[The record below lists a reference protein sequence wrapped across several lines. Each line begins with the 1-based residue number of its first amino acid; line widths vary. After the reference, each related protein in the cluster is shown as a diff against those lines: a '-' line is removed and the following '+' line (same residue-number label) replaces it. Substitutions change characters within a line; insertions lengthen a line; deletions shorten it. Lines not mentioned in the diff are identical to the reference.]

1 MLEQTLGHYRLVR
14 LLGQGGFAEVYLGEH
29 IHLATQVAVKV
40 LHTRLADEDVL
51 AFKREAQ
58 TVARL
63 LHPNIVRVLDFGV
76 EGAIPYLVMDYAPD
90 GTLRHAFPKGS
101 RVPLHLVVSFTKQV
115 AEALQYA
122 HSQRLIHRDIKPEN
136 MLLGRNREVLLSD
149 FGIAL
154 VQQSSRS
161 NSTQNIAGTVAY
173 MAPEQIQAHPCAAS
187 DQYSLGVVV
196 YEWLCGSRP
205 FQGSY
210 TEIAIKHSM
219 VPPPLPRTYA
229 PDIPLPVEQVVM
241 RALQKD
247 PQQRFAD
254 VRTFALTLEQAAL
267 QSGAQQTF
275 SLAMLPQPTPLSP
288 VSTNTSGSSST
299 FVPSSMPIITS
310 ASTQT
315 PAGMDSSSSS
325 FHTPYPVSMQQA
337 QSQYPGYSYAYPSP
351 VAQYSGQPIFD
362 QSLID
367 RTQKR
372 RRLSRRAFMV
382 GGAIALVAAGSLGT
396 DLILT
401 HVLQGTQPSRNQ
413 LPYISGNTDSGTNTN
428 STAVV
433 QSGVQ
438 ATVALTYSRHTALVW
453 LVRWSPDGK
462 YIASGSFD
470 GIMMVWAADTGETR
484 LSVRSTVQP
493 AQSDDYPWSLAWSPR
508 KDQRVAV
515 RFVDGTLQVLDASNE
530 QRLPSLTNPTP
541 GVALLAWSPDERYMA
556 VGGSDGIVRVYEYP
570 AWQVVTT
577 YQAHTNSVT
586 ALAWSPNGRIV
597 ASGSEDTTVRLWE
610 PLNGHTRL
618 VYNGH
623 SNSIHSLSW
632 SSDSTRIVSTAQDQ
646 TAKTWQASAGT
657 TLYTYHAPGGA
668 PIGEA
673 NWSHDDRTIAIY
685 GGDAKVY
692 LLDAQSGAVKGSFL
706 SGVVYSLSW
715 SPDDTRI
722 VTGNYNNVA
731 QIWRLS

>member
-1 MLEQTLGHYRLVR
+1 
-14 LLGQGGFAEVYLGEH
+14 
-29 IHLATQVAVKV
+29 
-40 LHTRLADEDVL
+40 
-51 AFKREAQ
+51 
-58 TVARL
+58 
-63 LHPNIVRVLDFGV
+63 
-76 EGAIPYLVMDYAPD
+76 
-90 GTLRHAFPKGS
+90 
-101 RVPLHLVVSFTKQV
+101 
-115 AEALQYA
+115 
-122 HSQRLIHRDIKPEN
+122 
-136 MLLGRNREVLLSD
+136 
-149 FGIAL
+149 
-154 VQQSSRS
+154 
-161 NSTQNIAGTVAY
+161 
-173 MAPEQIQAHPCAAS
+173 
-187 DQYSLGVVV
+187 
-196 YEWLCGSRP
+196 
-205 FQGSY
+205 
-210 TEIAIKHSM
+210 
-219 VPPPLPRTYA
+219 
-229 PDIPLPVEQVVM
+229 
-241 RALQKD
+241 
-247 PQQRFAD
+247 
-254 VRTFALTLEQAAL
+254 
-267 QSGAQQTF
+267 
-275 SLAMLPQPTPLSP
+275 
-288 VSTNTSGSSST
+288 
-299 FVPSSMPIITS
+299 
-310 ASTQT
+310 
-315 PAGMDSSSSS
+315 
-325 FHTPYPVSMQQA
+325 MQQA
-337 QSQYPGYSYAYPSP
+337 QPLYPYPYTP
-351 VAQYSGQPIFD
+351 PAAQYGNQPIFD
-362 QSLID
+362 PSLPD
-367 RTQKR
+367 GVQKR

-396 DLILT
+396 DLILS
-401 HVLQGTQPSRNQ
+401 HVLQGTQMPRNQ
-413 LPYISGNTDSGTNTN
+413 SPYTASNTGIGSNTN

-433 QSGVQ
+433 QNGVQ

-470 GIMMVWAADTGETR
+470 GTMMVWAADTGETR

-530 QRLPSLTNPTP
+530 QRLPSLINPAP
-541 GVALLAWSPDERYMA
+541 GVALLAWSPDERYLA

-577 YQAHTNSVT
+577 YQEHTNNIT

-632 SSDSTRIVSTAQDQ
+632 SSDSSRIISTAQDQ
-646 TAKTWQASAGT
+646 TAKTWQVSAGT

-685 GGDAKVY
+685 GGDAKIY

-715 SPDDTRI
+715 APDDTRI